1 MLFTAKVKNKKIPAI
16 THVDNS
22 SRTQTVSNKN
32 LQIYK
37 ILKNF
42 KNLTGVPILLNT
54 SFNGPGE
61 PIVETY
67 EEALNFF
74 LKTSVDALFIERFEI
89 LKK

>member
-1 MLFTAKVKNKKIPAI
+1 MTDKNKKIPAI

-22 SRTQTVSNKN
+22 SRVQTISNNN

-42 KNLTGVPILLNT
+42 KNFTGVPILLNT

-61 PIVETY
+61 PIVESY
-67 EEALNFF
+67 KEALSFF
-74 LKTSVDALFIERFEI
+74 LKSNVDALFIENFEI
-89 LKK
+89 LKR